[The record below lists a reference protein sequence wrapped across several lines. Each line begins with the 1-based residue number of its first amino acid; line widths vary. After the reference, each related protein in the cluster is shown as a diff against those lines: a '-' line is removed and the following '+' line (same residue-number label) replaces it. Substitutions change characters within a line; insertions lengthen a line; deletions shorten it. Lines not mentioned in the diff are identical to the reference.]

1 MSRSGWS
8 FSRVSTR
15 KWSRVDLLSLHR
27 KLTLAT
33 RTHSNW
39 RVAYTVDYAGKAVRI
54 LNECSPVFCVAK
66 LGKIWNVKAD
76 TLLVFARKK
85 MFLQYTHKKLT
96 IFFIIYRNKM
106 TYLPVFMILPMRRII
121 SKSFPNFLDFLTWE
135 KLISLISVI
144 WRISFIKD
152 NLFGQKVPF

>member
-27 KLTLAT
+27 KLTLTT
-33 RTHSNW
+33 RTPIQIGGSHIQKIMQERRFGYQMSAHLSFVLLSLG
-39 RVAYTVDYAGKAVRI
+39 RYEMSKPT
-54 LNECSPVFCVAK
+54 LCSF
-66 LGKIWNVKAD
+66 
-76 TLLVFARKK
+76 LLEKK
-85 MFLQYTHKKLT
+85 CIYSLHTKTKKK
-96 IFFIIYRNKM
+96 FIIYINKM

-135 KLISLISVI
+135 KLISLISNCP
-144 WRISFIKD
+144 SFM
-152 NLFGQKVPF
+152 LPFFLSF